1 MDGDRLSKSVDDKIE
16 ELRKRLEELEEQTNS
31 DSENYDKIK
40 DLEEKV
46 DKLEKRTTHKEPN
59 FTRILKDVNS
69 ILEPLSSFED
79 LLKNSDNVKI
89 ETNKNIRTIRSSN
102 KKKRKTKKKKAKE
115 TKKDVTKFDE
125 SGKALIIQE
134 LPEVEKEE
142 NITVKTRYKSLLIKT
157 PKNTEK
163 ISLEDNAEIN
173 KKKFEDGFLII
184 QLKRKN

>member
-1 MDGDRLSKSVDDKIE
+1 MSKSVKDKIE
-16 ELRKRLEELEEQTNS
+16 ELKERLEELEEQINS
-31 DSENYDKIK
+31 NSENYDKIK
-40 DLEEKV
+40 ELEKKV

-59 FTRILKDVNS
+59 FTQILKDANS
-69 ILEPLSSFED
+69 ILEPLSSLEN

-89 ETNKNIRTIRSSN
+89 ETNKNISTIRPSN
-102 KKKRKTKKKKAKE
+102 KKKKRKTKE

-125 SGKALIIQE
+125 SGKALIIRE

-142 NITVKTRYKSLLIKT
+142 DITVKTRYKSLFIKT